1 MTAVRAERGL
11 PVVAD
16 RASLGRARAALRG
29 RVGVVMTMGALHAGH
44 EALLHRARSECDS
57 VVATVFVNP
66 LQFGDATDLDRYP
79 RTLAADVEVCRA
91 AGADLV
97 FAPSYDVVY
106 PYGDPAV
113 TVSSGELGRRLEG
126 GSRPGHFDGVLT
138 VVAKLLSL
146 VRPHRAYFGEKDA
159 QQLALVRRMVRD
171 LDLGGWDPG
180 DPAAGVERGVEVVA
194 VPTVRDADGLALSSR
209 NSRLSA
215 QERQAALALSRALCA
230 GVARAAYGPA
240 AVLAAGRAE
249 LDAEPGVRTDYL
261 ELVDEVFD
269 EARPGEPARLL
280 VAAAVGETRLIDNAP
295 LTLGPGAPGPLLPGK
310 A

>member
-1 MTAVRAERGL
+1 VTADPTERGL
-11 PVVAD
+11 PVVVD
-16 RASLGRARAALRG
+16 RAALAQARAALPG

-57 VVATVFVNP
+57 VVVTVFVNP
-66 LQFGDATDLDRYP
+66 LQFGDAADLDRYP
-79 RTLAADVEVCRA
+79 RTFDADVDVCRA
-91 AGADLV
+91 AGADVV
-97 FAPSYDVVY
+97 FAPAYDTVY
-106 PYGDPAV
+106 PDGVPAV

-126 GSRPGHFDGVLT
+126 ASRPGHFDGVLT

-171 LDLGGWDPG
+171 LDLGAGGWG
-180 DPAAGVERGVEVVA
+180 DPEAPAERGIEVVA

-209 NSRLSA
+209 NSRLSPE
-215 QERQAALALSRALCA
+215 ERTAALALSRALRA
-230 GVARAAYGPA
+230 GVARAADGAA

-261 ELVDEVFD
+261 ELVDDVFD
-269 EARPGEPARLL
+269 EARPGEPARLV
-280 VAAAVGETRLIDNAP
+280 VAASVGETRLIDNAP
-295 LTLGPGAPGPLLPGK
+295 LTPGPAAPGPLRPGK
-310 A
+310 G